1 MAVETVTTGTLVKD
15 PEIHYAQSGTPIT
28 SLRIGATRRAK
39 DKSTGRWNDDG
50 APLYV
55 SAALF
60 GDENTYLADV
70 LEKGDRVTVTGTM
83 TLREWHAGEKA
94 GTDHDLR
101 NCRLCGY
108 VRRADRDG
116 ESRTRYQHG
125 QHRQAAA
132 HPLTAQADVGDCHF
146 TLAYTHPT
154 RTKISL
160 V

>member
-15 PEIHYAQSGTPIT
+15 PEVHYAQSGTPIT

-70 LEKGDRVTVTGTM
+70 LKKGDRVAVTGTM
-83 TLREWHAGEKA
+83 TLREWHTGEKA
-94 GTDHDLR
+94 GIDHDLR

-116 ESRTRYQHG
+116 DTRQQPRAG
-125 QHRQAAA
+125 QLGQAAA
-132 HPLTAQADVGDCHF
+132 NPLAAQADFGDCPF
-146 TLAYTHPT
+146 
-154 RTKISL
+154 
-160 V
+160 

>member
-15 PEIHYAQSGTPIT
+15 PEVHYAQSGTPIT

-39 DKSTGRWNDDG
+39 DKSTGRWDDDG

-70 LEKGDRVTVTGTM
+70 LKKGDRVAVTGTM
-83 TLREWHAGEKA
+83 TLREWQAGEKA
-94 GTDHDLR
+94 GIDHDLR

-108 VRRADRDG
+108 IRKADRDG
-116 ESRTRYQHG
+116 GSRQQYQAG
-125 QHRQAAA
+125 QLGQAAA
-132 HPLTAQADVGDCHF
+132 SPLAGQADFGGYPF
-146 TLAYTHPT
+146 
-154 RTKISL
+154 
-160 V
+160 

>member
-1 MAVETVTTGTLVKD
+1 MAVETVTAGTLVKD
-15 PEIHYAQSGTPIT
+15 PEVHYAQSGTPIT

-39 DKSTGRWNDDG
+39 DKSTGRWDDDG

-60 GDENTYLADV
+60 GDEHTYLADV

-83 TLREWHAGEKA
+83 VLREWHAGEKA
-94 GTDHDLR
+94 GIDHALR

-116 ESRTRYQHG
+116 ETQGRRQSG
-125 QHRQAAA
+125 QLGRAATS
-132 HPLTAQADVGDCHF
+132 PPTGQTNFGDCPF
-146 TLAYTHPT
+146 
-154 RTKISL
+154 
-160 V
+160 

>member
-15 PEIHYAQSGTPIT
+15 PEVHYAQSGNPIV

-39 DKSTGRWNDDG
+39 DKSTGRWADDG

-60 GDENTYLADV
+60 GEENTYLADV
-70 LEKGDRVTVTGTM
+70 LKKGDRVAITGTM

-94 GTDHDLR
+94 GIDHDLR

-108 VRRADRDG
+108 IRKADRDG
-116 ESRTRYQHG
+116 DTRDHYQGG
-125 QHRQAAA
+125 QLGQAAA
-132 HPLTAQADVGDCHF
+132 SPLTGQANFSDCPF
-146 TLAYTHPT
+146 
-154 RTKISL
+154 
-160 V
+160 

>member
-15 PEIHYAQSGTPIT
+15 PEVHYAQSGTPIT

-60 GDENTYLADV
+60 GEENTYIADI
-70 LEKGDRVTVTGTM
+70 LKKGDRVTVTGTM
-83 TLREWHAGEKA
+83 TLREWHTGEKE
-94 GTDHDLR
+94 GIDHDLR

-108 VRRADRDG
+108 IRKADRDG
-116 ESRTRYQHG
+116 DTRG
-125 QHRQAAA
+125 QCQPGQLGRAAA
-132 HPLTAQADVGDCHF
+132 SPLTGQADLGDCPF
-146 TLAYTHPT
+146 
-154 RTKISL
+154 
-160 V
+160 

>member
-15 PEIHYAQSGTPIT
+15 PEVHYAQSGTPIT

-39 DKSTGRWNDDG
+39 DKSTGRWGDDG

-60 GDENTYLADV
+60 GDENIYLADV
-70 LEKGDRVTVTGTM
+70 LKKGDRVAVTGTM

-94 GTDHDLR
+94 GIDHDLR

-108 VRRADRDG
+108 VRRTDREG
-116 ESRTRYQHG
+116 ETRG
-125 QHRQAAA
+125 QYWPGRPDQAAA
-132 HPLTAQADVGDCHF
+132 NPLTGQADFGDCPF
-146 TLAYTHPT
+146 
-154 RTKISL
+154 
-160 V
+160 

>member
-15 PEIHYAQSGTPIT
+15 PEVHYAQSGTPIV

-60 GDENTYLADV
+60 GEENTYLADA
-70 LEKGDRVTVTGTM
+70 LRKGDRVAVTGTM
-83 TLREWHAGEKA
+83 TLREWHAGEKQ
-94 GTDHDLR
+94 GVDHDLR

-108 VRRADRDG
+108 VRKADRDG
-116 ESRTRYQHG
+116 NSQNRNEPG
-125 QHRQAAA
+125 LLGQAAA
-132 HPLTAQADVGDCHF
+132 DPLTGQANFGDCPF
-146 TLAYTHPT
+146 
-154 RTKISL
+154 
-160 V
+160 

>member
-15 PEIHYAQSGTPIT
+15 PEVHYSQSGTPIT

-39 DKSTGRWNDDG
+39 GKSTGEWGDDG

-70 LEKGDRVTVTGTM
+70 LKKGDRVSVTGTM
-83 TLREWHAGEKA
+83 TLREWHAGEK
-94 GTDHDLR
+94 GGIDHDLR

-108 VRRADRDG
+108 VRKADRDG
-116 ESRTRYQHG
+116 ETRG
-125 QHRQAAA
+125 QYGSGQLGQAAA
-132 HPLTAQADVGDCHF
+132 SPLTGQVDLGASPF
-146 TLAYTHPT
+146 
-154 RTKISL
+154 
-160 V
+160 